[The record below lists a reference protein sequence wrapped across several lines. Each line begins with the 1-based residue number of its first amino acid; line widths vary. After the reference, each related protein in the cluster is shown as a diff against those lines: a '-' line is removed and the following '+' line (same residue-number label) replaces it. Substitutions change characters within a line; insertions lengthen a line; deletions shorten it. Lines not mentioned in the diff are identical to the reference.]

1 MVFGNW
7 IKNVSHRLKMVA
19 TGNLV
24 DSTTLLVWYP
34 YLVPLP
40 GTAKGGNSLQKGK
53 MACKIFYLSLTLHF
67 LSETIRNIMITETV
81 EV

>member
-1 MVFGNW
+1 MASKYRGTKGLVTSYP
-7 IKNVSHRLKMVA
+7 SH
-19 TGNLV
+19 
-24 DSTTLLVWYP
+24 LLG
-34 YLVPLP
+34 LDEELLQ
-40 GTAKGGNSLQKGK
+40 AKGGNSLQKGK